1 MITGDKIILTKPS
14 KDDMPVLLK
23 WRNNPIF
30 RQYYREYREINLD
43 DQINWYE
50 NIMLKDPTWHH
61 FVASPK
67 DDTSRI
73 IGIVCLNHIHFHNR
87 TGEFGITLADDE
99 YRGKGF
105 GKDMLLTII
114 NYGFKELNLNRIW
127 CEVYSNNNSIHLYK
141 KLGFVSE
148 GILREHVYKNGK
160 YLDSHIL
167 GMLKKEFNKLY
178 NKK

>member
-1 MITGDKIILTKPS
+1 
-14 KDDMPVLLK
+14 
-23 WRNNPIF
+23 
-30 RQYYREYREINLD
+30 
-43 DQINWYE
+43 
-50 NIMLKDPTWHH
+50 MLKILHGII
-61 FVASPK
+61 SLLLK

-105 GKDMLLTII
+105 GKDILLTII

-160 YLDSHIL
+160 YLDSIIII
-167 GMLKKEFNKLY
+167 LKKNSISFIIINDTKIIG
-178 NKK
+178 KKYS